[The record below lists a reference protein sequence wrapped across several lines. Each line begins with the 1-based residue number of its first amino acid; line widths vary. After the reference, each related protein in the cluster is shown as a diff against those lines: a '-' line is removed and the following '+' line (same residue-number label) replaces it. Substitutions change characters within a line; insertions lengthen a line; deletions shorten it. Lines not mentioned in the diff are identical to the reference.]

1 MKLHSVFRRFQARAA
16 FVAGLSALAL
26 LASCNY
32 APKVD
37 PYRMEILQGNLVT
50 QEMVAK
56 LAVGQTKEQVRFALG
71 TPLVVDSF
79 RDDRWD
85 YVFLH
90 SLENSRVA
98 ERRRITVFFEEGRLK
113 RIAGDVVSVV
123 PVAPQSA
130 PAAAPAGPAPVPAPV
145 APGAR

>member
-1 MKLHSVFRRFQARAA
+1 MKSLSVFPRIQACAA
-16 FVAGLSALAL
+16 FGVGVSSLAL
-26 LASCNY
+26 LVGCNY
-32 APKVD
+32 VPKVD

-56 LAVGQTKEQVRFALG
+56 LVVGQTKDQVRFALG

-90 SLENSRVA
+90 SPENTRVA

-113 RIAGDVVSVV
+113 RIAGDVVSAP
-123 PVAPQSA
+123 PVSPQSA
-130 PAAAPAGPAPVPAPV
+130 PAAAAGGAAPVPAPA
-145 APGAR
+145 APGAK